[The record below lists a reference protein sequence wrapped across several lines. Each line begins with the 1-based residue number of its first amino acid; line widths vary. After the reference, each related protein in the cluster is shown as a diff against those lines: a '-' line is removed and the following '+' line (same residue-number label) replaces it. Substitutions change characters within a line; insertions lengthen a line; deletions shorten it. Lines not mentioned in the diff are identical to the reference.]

1 MNYFKAIM
9 KQKFFSMRLYFLFL
23 VLTFVSSCTSE
34 EGPYLKH
41 ELHAYEKLGE
51 NCAAYDPKFSMVSNI
66 IGERYEFQKCLPVD
80 YKGSYQA
87 ERKGDS
93 VVINFPK
100 STGTSAL
107 YKIILDINTH
117 PRYKSLVIDGE
128 SFTIIPA
135 GN

>member
-1 MNYFKAIM
+1 M
-9 KQKFFSMRLYFLFL
+9 KNSMRAYLLLLLFI
-23 VLTFVSSCTSE
+23 VASSCTSA
-34 EGPYLKH
+34 EGPYFKH
-41 ELHAYEKLGE
+41 ELHAYEKLGD

-66 IGERYEFQKCLPVD
+66 IGERYEFQKCLPAG
-80 YKGSYQA
+80 YKGSYEAQ
-87 ERKGDS
+87 RRGDT
-93 VVINFPK
+93 VVINFPRA
-100 STGTSAL
+100 TGSSEL

>member
-1 MNYFKAIM
+1 
-9 KQKFFSMRLYFLFL
+9 MRAYLLLLLFI
-23 VLTFVSSCTSE
+23 VASSCTSA
-34 EGPYLKH
+34 EGPYFKH
-41 ELHAYEKLGE
+41 ELHAYEKLGD

-66 IGERYEFQKCLPVD
+66 IGERYEFQKCLPAG
-80 YKGSYQA
+80 YKGSYEAQ
-87 ERKGDS
+87 RRGDT
-93 VVINFPK
+93 VVINFPRAK
-100 STGTSAL
+100 GSSEL

>member
-1 MNYFKAIM
+1 
-9 KQKFFSMRLYFLFL
+9 MRAYLLLLLFI
-23 VLTFVSSCTSE
+23 VASSCTSA
-34 EGPYLKH
+34 EGPYFKH
-41 ELHAYEKLGE
+41 ELHAYEKLGD

-66 IGERYEFQKCLPVD
+66 IGERYEFQKCLPAG
-80 YKGSYQA
+80 YKGSYEAQ
-87 ERKGDS
+87 RRGDT
-93 VVINFPK
+93 VVINFPRA
-100 STGTSAL
+100 TGSSEL

>member
-1 MNYFKAIM
+1 
-9 KQKFFSMRLYFLFL
+9 MRAYLLLLLFI
-23 VLTFVSSCTSE
+23 VASSCTSA
-34 EGPYLKH
+34 EGPYFKH
-41 ELHAYEKLGE
+41 ELHAYEKLGD

-66 IGERYEFQKCLPVD
+66 IGERYEFQKCLPAG
-80 YKGSYQA
+80 YKGSYEAQ
-87 ERKGDS
+87 RSGDT
-93 VVINFPK
+93 VVINFPRAAG
-100 STGTSAL
+100 SSEL